1 MDVQSF
7 LNNFLDES
15 NKTVLFATMAVVLV
29 VLILLISLIR
39 KRKKKK
45 LEEKTAAAID
55 KAMSGDEDD
64 LAKDSSDSNTL
75 AQDNI
80 ILDDRSD
87 STESR
92 ILAQDA
98 SDSNTLVQD
107 DLAQDYNP
115 QGDNLAK
122 DSNSGEEFSAHH
134 PYDNFGSDYKD
145 YDDDIKDIDNSDD
158 TVAIDNSDD
167 TVALAQ
173 NTPAEEY
180 NLYTNYNEGF
190 NSDLNNGV
198 VNGTEDVEVNVKD
211 SENDPMEELLDEEND
226 DIYNSDFVDG
236 FFGTLA
242 KNDSKE
248 SPKEPEESTEEFK
261 ESSESPKEPEE
272 SQESSEES
280 KEPPVEL
287 ILHDQISVEENTP
300 KEEEEKEKEA
310 PEENKKAA
318 ITLVDGSD
326 RVMVS
331 VGEKFESKHK
341 KEFTI
346 DVTNEPEIKIALQDG
361 FVFDGRVH
369 FLVSFSEALA
379 QHVSLKDV
387 REIAEYKGDY
397 SGYEIQLEVTD
408 KGDLETIDCTRTFN
422 YKKIKDAVL
431 IIQLSLE

>member
-55 KAMSGDEDD
+55 KAMSGDEDE
-64 LAKDSSDSNTL
+64 LAQDSSDSSTL
-75 AQDNI
+75 SQDN
-80 ILDDRSD
+80 
-87 STESR
+87 
-92 ILAQDA
+92 LA
-98 SDSNTLVQD
+98 QD

-115 QGDNLAK
+115 QGDNLAQ
-122 DSNSGEEFSAHH
+122 DSNSGEEFGTHH

-145 YDDDIKDIDNSDD
+145 YDDDTEYDYNPEEDAETIDNNDD
-158 TVAIDNSDD
+158 AE
-167 TVALAQ
+167 ALAQ
-173 NTPAEEY
+173 NTSAEEY
-180 NLYTNYNEGF
+180 NLYTNYNKGF
-190 NSDLNNGV
+190 NPDLNKGV
-198 VNGTEDVEVNVKD
+198 EDGTEDVEDNAKD
-211 SENDPMEELLDEEND
+211 LENDPMEELLDEEND

-242 KNDSKE
+242 KDDSKE
-248 SPKEPEESTEEFK
+248 SP
-261 ESSESPKEPEE
+261 
-272 SQESSEES
+272 EES

-300 KEEEEKEKEA
+300 KEEEKEKEA

-361 FVFDGRVH
+361 FIFDGRIH

-387 REIAEYKGDY
+387 REIAECKGDY

>member
-1 MDVQSF
+1 MNVQSF

-15 NKTVLFATMAVVLV
+15 NKTVLFATMAVVLI
-29 VLILLISLIR
+29 VLILLIYLIR

-55 KAMSGDEDD
+55 KAMAGDEDD
-64 LAKDSSDSNTL
+64 LAQDSSDSTDL

-80 ILDDRSD
+80 VQD
-87 STESR
+87 SNTPDYS
-92 ILAQDA
+92 
-98 SDSNTLVQD
+98 SSNTLVQD
-107 DLAQDYNP
+107 NQHD
-115 QGDNLAK
+115 DNLAQ
-122 DSNSGEEFSAHH
+122 DSNSGEEFGTHH

-145 YDDDIKDIDNSDD
+145 YDDDTEYDYNPEEDAETIDNNDD
-158 TVAIDNSDD
+158 TE
-167 TVALAQ
+167 ALAQ
-173 NTPAEEY
+173 NTSAEEY
-180 NLYTNYNEGF
+180 NLYTNYNKGF
-190 NSDLNNGV
+190 NPDLNKGV
-198 VNGTEDVEVNVKD
+198 EDGTEDVEDNAKD
-211 SENDPMEELLDEEND
+211 LENDPMEELLDEEND

-242 KNDSKE
+242 KDDSKE
-248 SPKEPEESTEEFK
+248 SPEESK
-261 ESSESPKEPEE
+261 ESP
-272 SQESSEES
+272 EES

-300 KEEEEKEKEA
+300 KEEEKEKEA
-310 PEENKKAA
+310 PEENKKAV

-361 FVFDGRVH
+361 FIFDGRIH

-387 REIAEYKGDY
+387 REIAECKGDY

>member
-55 KAMSGDEDD
+55 KAMAGDEDD
-64 LAKDSSDSNTL
+64 LAQDSSNSNTLSQDSSDST
-75 AQDNI
+75 D
-80 ILDDRSD
+80 LD
-87 STESR
+87 
-92 ILAQDA
+92 Q
-98 SDSNTLVQD
+98 DSNIHG
-107 DLAQDYNP
+107 YNP
-115 QGDNLAK
+115 QGDNLAQ

-145 YDDDIKDIDNSDD
+145 YDDD
-158 TVAIDNSDD
+158 VEAIDNNDD
-167 TVALAQ
+167 TEYDYNPEEDAETIDNNGNEEASAR

-190 NSDLNNGV
+190 NPDLNR
-198 VNGTEDVEVNVKD
+198 DVEDCTEAVENNAKD
-211 SENDPMEELLDEEND
+211 LENDPMEELLDEEND

-242 KNDSKE
+242 KDDSKE
-248 SPKEPEESTEEFK
+248 SP
-261 ESSESPKEPEE
+261 
-272 SQESSEES
+272 EES

-300 KEEEEKEKEA
+300 KEEEKEKEA
-310 PEENKKAA
+310 PEENKKAV
-318 ITLVDGSD
+318 ITLVDESD

-361 FVFDGRVH
+361 FIFDGRIH

-387 REIAEYKGDY
+387 REIAECKGDY

>member
-1 MDVQSF
+1 MNVQSF

-15 NKTVLFATMAVVLV
+15 NKTVLFATMAVVLA
-29 VLILLISLIR
+29 VLILLIYLIR

-55 KAMSGDEDD
+55 KAMAGDEDD
-64 LAKDSSDSNTL
+64 LAQDSSDSTDL

-80 ILDDRSD
+80 VQD
-87 STESR
+87 SNTPDYS
-92 ILAQDA
+92 
-98 SDSNTLVQD
+98 SSNTLVQD
-107 DLAQDYNP
+107 NQHD
-115 QGDNLAK
+115 DNLAQ
-122 DSNSGEEFSAHH
+122 DSNSGEEFGTHH

-145 YDDDIKDIDNSDD
+145 YDDDTEYDYNPEEDAETIDNNDD
-158 TVAIDNSDD
+158 TE
-167 TVALAQ
+167 ALAQ
-173 NTPAEEY
+173 NTSAEEY
-180 NLYTNYNEGF
+180 NLYTNYNKGF
-190 NSDLNNGV
+190 NPDLNKGV
-198 VNGTEDVEVNVKD
+198 EDGTEDVEDNAKD
-211 SENDPMEELLDEEND
+211 SENNPMEELMDEEND

-248 SPKEPEESTEEFK
+248 S
-261 ESSESPKEPEE
+261 SESPKEPEE
-272 SQESSEES
+272 FKESPEES

-300 KEEEEKEKEA
+300 KEEEKEKEA

-331 VGEKFESKHK
+331 VGEKFESRHK

-361 FVFDGRVH
+361 FVFDGRIH

-387 REIAEYKGDY
+387 REIAECKGDY

>member
-39 KRKKKK
+39 KRKKNK

-64 LAKDSSDSNTL
+64 LAQDSSDSTDL

-80 ILDDRSD
+80 V
-87 STESR
+87 
-92 ILAQDA
+92 Q
-98 SDSNTLVQD
+98 DSNTP
-107 DLAQDYNP
+107 DYSGSNT
-115 QGDNLAK
+115 LAK

-145 YDDDIKDIDNSDD
+145 YDDDVEDIDNNDDAECDYNPEEDVETTDNSDD
-158 TVAIDNSDD
+158 TE
-167 TVALAQ
+167 ALAQ

-190 NSDLNNGV
+190 NPDLNN
-198 VNGTEDVEVNVKD
+198 DVEEGTKDVEDNAKD

-248 SPKEPEESTEEFK
+248 A
-261 ESSESPKEPEE
+261 SESPKEPEE
-272 SQESSEES
+272 FKESTEES

-300 KEEEEKEKEA
+300 KEEEKEKEA
-310 PEENKKAA
+310 QEENKKAA

-361 FVFDGRVH
+361 FVFDGRIH

-379 QHVSLKDV
+379 QRVSLKDV

>member
-55 KAMSGDEDD
+55 RAMAGDEDD
-64 LAKDSSDSNTL
+64 LAQDSSDSSTL
-75 AQDNI
+75 AQD
-80 ILDDRSD
+80 SKD
-87 STESR
+87 STD
-92 ILAQDA
+92 LAQD
-98 SDSNTLVQD
+98 SNT
-107 DLAQDYNP
+107 QDYNP
-115 QGDNLAK
+115 QGDNLAQ

-134 PYDNFGSDYKD
+134 PYDNFRSDYKD
-145 YDDDIKDIDNSDD
+145 YDDDTEYDYNPEEDAKTTDNNDD
-158 TVAIDNSDD
+158 AE
-167 TVALAQ
+167 ALAQ

-180 NLYTNYNEGF
+180 NLYTNYNKGF
-190 NSDLNNGV
+190 NPDINNGV
-198 VNGTEDVEVNVKD
+198 EDGTKNVEDNAKD
-211 SENDPMEELLDEEND
+211 SENDPMEELMDEEND

-248 SPKEPEESTEEFK
+248 S
-261 ESSESPKEPEE
+261 SESPKEPEE
-272 SQESSEES
+272 SKESPEEPEES

-300 KEEEEKEKEA
+300 KEEEKEKEA
-310 PEENKKAA
+310 SKENKKAA

-331 VGEKFESKHK
+331 VGEKFESRHK

-361 FVFDGRVH
+361 FVFDGRIH

-387 REIAEYKGDY
+387 REIAEYKGNY

>member
-1 MDVQSF
+1 
-7 LNNFLDES
+7 
-15 NKTVLFATMAVVLV
+15 MAVVLV
-29 VLILLISLIR
+29 VLILLIYLIR

-55 KAMSGDEDD
+55 KAMAGDEDD
-64 LAKDSSDSNTL
+64 LAQDSSDSTDL

-80 ILDDRSD
+80 VQD
-87 STESR
+87 SNTPDYS
-92 ILAQDA
+92 
-98 SDSNTLVQD
+98 SSSNTLVQD
-107 DLAQDYNP
+107 NQHD
-115 QGDNLAK
+115 DNLAQ
-122 DSNSGEEFSAHH
+122 DSNSGEEFGTHH

-145 YDDDIKDIDNSDD
+145 YDDDTEYDYNPEEDAEIIDNNDD
-158 TVAIDNSDD
+158 TE
-167 TVALAQ
+167 ALAQ
-173 NTPAEEY
+173 NTSAEEY
-180 NLYTNYNEGF
+180 NLYTNYNKGF
-190 NSDLNNGV
+190 NPDLNKGV
-198 VNGTEDVEVNVKD
+198 EDGTEDVEDNAKD
-211 SENDPMEELLDEEND
+211 LENDPMEELLDEEND

-242 KNDSKE
+242 KDDSKE
-248 SPKEPEESTEEFK
+248 SPEESKESPEESK
-261 ESSESPKEPEE
+261 ESP
-272 SQESSEES
+272 EES

-300 KEEEEKEKEA
+300 KKEEKEKEA
-310 PEENKKAA
+310 PEENEKAA

-361 FVFDGRVH
+361 FVFDGRIH

-387 REIAEYKGDY
+387 REIAEYNGDY
-397 SGYEIQLEVTD
+397 SGYEIQLDVTD
-408 KGDLETIDCTRTFN
+408 KGDIETIDCTRTFN

>member
-15 NKTVLFATMAVVLV
+15 NKTVLFATMAVVLA
-29 VLILLISLIR
+29 VLILLIYLIR

-55 KAMSGDEDD
+55 KAMAGDEDD
-64 LAKDSSDSNTL
+64 LAQDSSDSTDL

-80 ILDDRSD
+80 VQD
-87 STESR
+87 SNTPDYS
-92 ILAQDA
+92 
-98 SDSNTLVQD
+98 SSNTLVQD
-107 DLAQDYNP
+107 NQHD
-115 QGDNLAK
+115 DNLAQ
-122 DSNSGEEFSAHH
+122 DSNSGEEFGTHH

-145 YDDDIKDIDNSDD
+145 YDDDTEYDYNPEEDAETIDNNDD
-158 TVAIDNSDD
+158 TE
-167 TVALAQ
+167 ALAQ
-173 NTPAEEY
+173 NTSAEEY
-180 NLYTNYNEGF
+180 NLYTNYNKGF
-190 NSDLNNGV
+190 NPDLNKGV
-198 VNGTEDVEVNVKD
+198 EDGTEDVEDNAKD
-211 SENDPMEELLDEEND
+211 LENDPMEELLDEEND

-242 KNDSKE
+242 KDDSKE
-248 SPKEPEESTEEFK
+248 SP
-261 ESSESPKEPEE
+261 
-272 SQESSEES
+272 EES

-300 KEEEEKEKEA
+300 KEEEKEKEA
-310 PEENKKAA
+310 PEENKKAV

-346 DVTNEPEIKIALQDG
+346 DVTNESEIKIALQDG
-361 FVFDGRVH
+361 FIFDGRIH

-387 REIAEYKGDY
+387 REIAEYNGDY
-397 SGYEIQLEVTD
+397 SGYEIQLDVTD
-408 KGDLETIDCTRTFN
+408 KGDIETIDCTRTFN

>member
-1 MDVQSF
+1 LDVQSF

-15 NKTVLFATMAVVLV
+15 NKTVLFATMAVVLA
-29 VLILLISLIR
+29 VLILLIYLIR

-55 KAMSGDEDD
+55 KAMAGDEDD
-64 LAKDSSDSNTL
+64 LAQDSSDSTDL

-80 ILDDRSD
+80 VQD
-87 STESR
+87 SNTPDYS
-92 ILAQDA
+92 
-98 SDSNTLVQD
+98 SSNTLVQD
-107 DLAQDYNP
+107 NQHD
-115 QGDNLAK
+115 DNLAQ
-122 DSNSGEEFSAHH
+122 DSNSGEEFGTHH
-134 PYDNFGSDYKD
+134 PYDNFGSNYKD
-145 YDDDIKDIDNSDD
+145 YDDDTEYDYNPEEDAETIDNNDD
-158 TVAIDNSDD
+158 AE
-167 TVALAQ
+167 ALAQ
-173 NTPAEEY
+173 NTSAEEY
-180 NLYTNYNEGF
+180 NLYTNYNKGF
-190 NSDLNNGV
+190 NPDLNKGV
-198 VNGTEDVEVNVKD
+198 EDCTEDVEDNAKD
-211 SENDPMEELLDEEND
+211 LENDPMEELLDEEND

-242 KNDSKE
+242 KDDSKE
-248 SPKEPEESTEEFK
+248 SP
-261 ESSESPKEPEE
+261 
-272 SQESSEES
+272 EES

-300 KEEEEKEKEA
+300 KEEEKEKEA
-310 PEENKKAA
+310 PEENKKAV

-346 DVTNEPEIKIALQDG
+346 DVTNESEIKIALQDG
-361 FVFDGRVH
+361 FIFDGRIH

-387 REIAEYKGDY
+387 REIAECKGDY

>member
-15 NKTVLFATMAVVLV
+15 NKTVLFATMAVVLA
-29 VLILLISLIR
+29 VLILLIYLIR

-55 KAMSGDEDD
+55 KAMAGDEDN
-64 LAKDSSDSNTL
+64 LAQDSSDSTDL

-80 ILDDRSD
+80 VQD
-87 STESR
+87 SNTPDYS
-92 ILAQDA
+92 
-98 SDSNTLVQD
+98 SSNTLVQ
-107 DLAQDYNP
+107 
-115 QGDNLAK
+115 
-122 DSNSGEEFSAHH
+122 DSNSGEEFGTHH

-145 YDDDIKDIDNSDD
+145 YDDDTEYDYNPEEDAETIDNNDD
-158 TVAIDNSDD
+158 TE
-167 TVALAQ
+167 ALAQ
-173 NTPAEEY
+173 NTSAEEY
-180 NLYTNYNEGF
+180 NLYTNYNKGF
-190 NSDLNNGV
+190 NPDLNKGV
-198 VNGTEDVEVNVKD
+198 EDGTEDVEDNAKD
-211 SENDPMEELLDEEND
+211 LENDPMEELLDEEND

-242 KNDSKE
+242 KDDSKE
-248 SPKEPEESTEEFK
+248 SP
-261 ESSESPKEPEE
+261 
-272 SQESSEES
+272 EES
-280 KEPPVEL
+280 KEPPVKL

-300 KEEEEKEKEA
+300 KEEEKEKEA
-310 PEENKKAA
+310 PEENKKAV

-361 FVFDGRVH
+361 FIFDGRIH

-387 REIAEYKGDY
+387 REIAECKGDY

-408 KGDLETIDCTRTFN
+408 KGDIETIDCTRTFN

>member
-64 LAKDSSDSNTL
+64 LAKDSSDSSTLTQDNLVQDSDDSNTL

-80 ILDDRSD
+80 ILDGRSD

-92 ILAQDA
+92 IL
-98 SDSNTLVQD
+98 T
-107 DLAQDYNP
+107 
-115 QGDNLAK
+115 QG
-122 DSNSGEEFSAHH
+122 SNSREEFGTHH

-145 YDDDIKDIDNSDD
+145 YDDDTEYDYNPEEDAETIDNNDD
-158 TVAIDNSDD
+158 AGT
-167 TVALAQ
+167 LAQ

-180 NLYTNYNEGF
+180 NLYTNYNKGF
-190 NSDLNNGV
+190 NPDLNNGV
-198 VNGTEDVEVNVKD
+198 EDGTEDVEDNAKD
-211 SENDPMEELLDEEND
+211 LENDPMEELLDEEND

-242 KNDSKE
+242 KDDSKE
-248 SPKEPEESTEEFK
+248 SP
-261 ESSESPKEPEE
+261 
-272 SQESSEES
+272 EES

-300 KEEEEKEKEA
+300 KEEEKEKEA

-361 FVFDGRVH
+361 FVFDGRIH

-387 REIAEYKGDY
+387 REIAECKGDY

>member
-64 LAKDSSDSNTL
+64 LAQDSDDSNTL

-80 ILDDRSD
+80 ILDGRSD

-92 ILAQDA
+92 IL
-98 SDSNTLVQD
+98 V
-107 DLAQDYNP
+107 
-115 QGDNLAK
+115 K
-122 DSNSGEEFSAHH
+122 DSNSGEKFSAHH

-145 YDDDIKDIDNSDD
+145 YDDD
-158 TVAIDNSDD
+158 VEAIDNNGNAETIDNNDD
-167 TVALAQ
+167 AETINNNDDAEALAQ
-173 NTPAEEY
+173 STPAEEY

-190 NSDLNNGV
+190 NSDLNKDV
-198 VNGTEDVEVNVKD
+198 EDGTEDVEDNAKD

-248 SPKEPEESTEEFK
+248 S
-261 ESSESPKEPEE
+261 SESPKEPEE
-272 SQESSEES
+272 SKESPEES

-300 KEEEEKEKEA
+300 KEEEKEKEA
-310 PEENKKAA
+310 SKENKKAA

-331 VGEKFESKHK
+331 VGEKFESRHK

-387 REIAEYKGDY
+387 REIAECKGNY

>member
-15 NKTVLFATMAVVLV
+15 NKTVLFATMAVVLA
-29 VLILLISLIR
+29 VLILLIYLIR

-45 LEEKTAAAID
+45 LEKKTAAAID
-55 KAMSGDEDD
+55 KAMAGDEDD
-64 LAKDSSDSNTL
+64 LAQDYSDSTDLAQDNIVQDSNTPDYSGSNTL
-75 AQDNI
+75 AQDNQH
-80 ILDDRSD
+80 D
-87 STESR
+87 
-92 ILAQDA
+92 
-98 SDSNTLVQD
+98 
-107 DLAQDYNP
+107 
-115 QGDNLAK
+115 DNLAQ
-122 DSNSGEEFSAHH
+122 DSNSGEEFGTHH

-145 YDDDIKDIDNSDD
+145 YDDDTEYDYNPEEDAETIDNNDD
-158 TVAIDNSDD
+158 AG
-167 TVALAQ
+167 ALAQ

-180 NLYTNYNEGF
+180 NLYTNYNKGF
-190 NSDLNNGV
+190 NPDLNNGV
-198 VNGTEDVEVNVKD
+198 EDGTEDVEDNAKD
-211 SENDPMEELLDEEND
+211 LENDPMEELLDEEND

-242 KNDSKE
+242 KDDSKE
-248 SPKEPEESTEEFK
+248 SP
-261 ESSESPKEPEE
+261 
-272 SQESSEES
+272 EES

-300 KEEEEKEKEA
+300 KEEEKEKEA

-361 FVFDGRVH
+361 FVFDGRIH

-387 REIAEYKGDY
+387 REIAECKGDY

>member
-1 MDVQSF
+1 
-7 LNNFLDES
+7 
-15 NKTVLFATMAVVLV
+15 MAVVLA
-29 VLILLISLIR
+29 VLILLIYLIR

-55 KAMSGDEDD
+55 KAMAGDEDD
-64 LAKDSSDSNTL
+64 LAQDSSDSTDL

-80 ILDDRSD
+80 VQD
-87 STESR
+87 SNTPDYS
-92 ILAQDA
+92 
-98 SDSNTLVQD
+98 SSNTLVQD
-107 DLAQDYNP
+107 NQHD
-115 QGDNLAK
+115 DNLTQ
-122 DSNSGEEFSAHH
+122 DSNSGEEFGTHH

-145 YDDDIKDIDNSDD
+145 YDDDTEYDYNPEEDAETIDNNDD
-158 TVAIDNSDD
+158 AE
-167 TVALAQ
+167 ALAQ
-173 NTPAEEY
+173 NTSAEEY
-180 NLYTNYNEGF
+180 NLYTNYNKGF
-190 NSDLNNGV
+190 NPDLNKGV
-198 VNGTEDVEVNVKD
+198 EDCTEDVEDNAKD
-211 SENDPMEELLDEEND
+211 LENDPMEELLDEEND

-242 KNDSKE
+242 KDDSKE
-248 SPKEPEESTEEFK
+248 SP
-261 ESSESPKEPEE
+261 
-272 SQESSEES
+272 EES

-300 KEEEEKEKEA
+300 KEEEKEKEA

-331 VGEKFESKHK
+331 VGEKFESRHK

-361 FVFDGRVH
+361 FVFDGRIH

-387 REIAEYKGDY
+387 REIAECKGDY

>member
-15 NKTVLFATMAVVLV
+15 NKTVLFATMAVVLA
-29 VLILLISLIR
+29 VLILLIYLIR

-55 KAMSGDEDD
+55 KAMAGDEDD
-64 LAKDSSDSNTL
+64 LAQDSSDSTDL

-80 ILDDRSD
+80 VQD
-87 STESR
+87 SNTPDYS
-92 ILAQDA
+92 
-98 SDSNTLVQD
+98 SSNTLVQD
-107 DLAQDYNP
+107 NQHD
-115 QGDNLAK
+115 DNLAQ
-122 DSNSGEEFSAHH
+122 DSNSGEEFGTHH

-145 YDDDIKDIDNSDD
+145 YDDDTEYDYNPEEDAETIDNNDD
-158 TVAIDNSDD
+158 AE
-167 TVALAQ
+167 ALAQ
-173 NTPAEEY
+173 NTSAEEY
-180 NLYTNYNEGF
+180 NLYTNYNKGF
-190 NSDLNNGV
+190 NPDLNKGV
-198 VNGTEDVEVNVKD
+198 EDCTEDVEDNAKD
-211 SENDPMEELLDEEND
+211 LENDPMEELLDEEND

-242 KNDSKE
+242 KDDSKE
-248 SPKEPEESTEEFK
+248 SP
-261 ESSESPKEPEE
+261 
-272 SQESSEES
+272 EES

-300 KEEEEKEKEA
+300 KEEEKEKED
-310 PEENKKAA
+310 PEENKKAV

-346 DVTNEPEIKIALQDG
+346 DVTNESEIKIALQDG
-361 FVFDGRVH
+361 FIFDGRIH

-387 REIAEYKGDY
+387 REIAECKGDY

>member
-55 KAMSGDEDD
+55 KAMAGDEDD
-64 LAKDSSDSNTL
+64 LAKDSSDSTDLAQDNIVQDSNTPDYSGSNTL
-75 AQDNI
+75 AQDNQH
-80 ILDDRSD
+80 D
-87 STESR
+87 
-92 ILAQDA
+92 
-98 SDSNTLVQD
+98 
-107 DLAQDYNP
+107 
-115 QGDNLAK
+115 DNLAQ
-122 DSNSGEEFSAHH
+122 DSNSGEEFGTHH

-145 YDDDIKDIDNSDD
+145 YDDDTEYDYNPEEDAETIDNNDD
-158 TVAIDNSDD
+158 AGT
-167 TVALAQ
+167 LAQ

-180 NLYTNYNEGF
+180 NLYTNYNKGF
-190 NSDLNNGV
+190 NPDLNNGV
-198 VNGTEDVEVNVKD
+198 EDGTEDVEDNAKD
-211 SENDPMEELLDEEND
+211 LENDPMEELLDEEND

-242 KNDSKE
+242 KDDSKE
-248 SPKEPEESTEEFK
+248 SP
-261 ESSESPKEPEE
+261 
-272 SQESSEES
+272 EES

-287 ILHDQISVEENTP
+287 ILRDQISVEENTP
-300 KEEEEKEKEA
+300 KEEEKEKEA

-361 FVFDGRVH
+361 FVFDGRIH

-387 REIAEYKGDY
+387 REIAECKGDY

>member
-1 MDVQSF
+1 
-7 LNNFLDES
+7 
-15 NKTVLFATMAVVLV
+15 MAVVLA
-29 VLILLISLIR
+29 VLILLIYLIR

-55 KAMSGDEDD
+55 KAMAGDEDD
-64 LAKDSSDSNTL
+64 LAQDSSDSTDLAQDNIVQDSNTPDYSGSNTL
-75 AQDNI
+75 AQDNQH
-80 ILDDRSD
+80 D
-87 STESR
+87 
-92 ILAQDA
+92 
-98 SDSNTLVQD
+98 
-107 DLAQDYNP
+107 
-115 QGDNLAK
+115 DNLAQ
-122 DSNSGEEFSAHH
+122 DSNSGEEFSTHH

-145 YDDDIKDIDNSDD
+145 YDDDTEYDYNPEEDAETIDNNDD
-158 TVAIDNSDD
+158 AG
-167 TVALAQ
+167 ALAQ
-173 NTPAEEY
+173 NTPTEEY
-180 NLYTNYNEGF
+180 NLYTNYNKGF
-190 NSDLNNGV
+190 NPDLNNGV
-198 VNGTEDVEVNVKD
+198 EDGTEDVEVNVKD
-211 SENDPMEELLDEEND
+211 SENNPMEELMDEEND

-248 SPKEPEESTEEFK
+248 S
-261 ESSESPKEPEE
+261 SESPKEPEE
-272 SQESSEES
+272 FKESPEES

-300 KEEEEKEKEA
+300 KEEEKEKEA

-331 VGEKFESKHK
+331 VGEKFESRHK

-361 FVFDGRVH
+361 FVFDGRIH

-387 REIAEYKGDY
+387 REIAECKGDY

>member
-64 LAKDSSDSNTL
+64 LVQDSSDSNTL
-75 AQDNI
+75 AQNN
-80 ILDDRSD
+80 
-87 STESR
+87 
-92 ILAQDA
+92 LA
-98 SDSNTLVQD
+98 QD
-107 DLAQDYNP
+107 DLAQDYNT
-115 QGDNLAK
+115 QGDNLAQY
-122 DSNSGEEFSAHH
+122 SNSGEEFSAHH

-145 YDDDIKDIDNSDD
+145 YDDDVEDIDNNNDAEYDYNPEENAETIDNSDD
-158 TVAIDNSDD
+158 AE
-167 TVALAQ
+167 ALAQ

-198 VNGTEDVEVNVKD
+198 EDGTEDVEDNAKD

-236 FFGTLA
+236 FFGTLV
-242 KNDSKE
+242 KNDS
-248 SPKEPEESTEEFK
+248 K

-272 SQESSEES
+272 FKEFPEES

-300 KEEEEKEKEA
+300 KEEEKEKEA
-310 PEENKKAA
+310 LEENKKAA

-387 REIAEYKGDY
+387 REIAECKGDY

-422 YKKIKDAVL
+422 YTTIKDAVL

>member
-15 NKTVLFATMAVVLV
+15 NKTVLFATMAVVLA
-29 VLILLISLIR
+29 VLILLIYLIR

-55 KAMSGDEDD
+55 KAMAGDEDD
-64 LAKDSSDSNTL
+64 LAQDSSDSTDL

-80 ILDDRSD
+80 VQD
-87 STESR
+87 SNTPDYS
-92 ILAQDA
+92 
-98 SDSNTLVQD
+98 SSNTLVQD
-107 DLAQDYNP
+107 NQHD
-115 QGDNLAK
+115 DNLAQ
-122 DSNSGEEFSAHH
+122 DSNSGEEFGTHH

-145 YDDDIKDIDNSDD
+145 YDDDTEYDYNPEEDAETIDNNDD
-158 TVAIDNSDD
+158 AE
-167 TVALAQ
+167 ALAQ
-173 NTPAEEY
+173 NTSAEEY
-180 NLYTNYNEGF
+180 NLYTNYNKGF
-190 NSDLNNGV
+190 NPDLNKGV
-198 VNGTEDVEVNVKD
+198 EDCTEDVEDNAKD
-211 SENDPMEELLDEEND
+211 LENDPMEELLDEEND

-242 KNDSKE
+242 KDDS
-248 SPKEPEESTEEFK
+248 K

-272 SQESSEES
+272 SKESPEES

-300 KEEEEKEKEA
+300 KEEEKEKEA
-310 PEENKKAA
+310 PEENKKAV

-346 DVTNEPEIKIALQDG
+346 DVTNESEIKIALQDG
-361 FVFDGRVH
+361 FIFDGRIH

-387 REIAEYKGDY
+387 REIAECKGDY

>member
-1 MDVQSF
+1 MNVQSF

-15 NKTVLFATMAVVLV
+15 NKIVLFATMAVVLV

-64 LAKDSSDSNTL
+64 LDQDASDSNTL

-80 ILDDRSD
+80 VQD
-87 STESR
+87 SNTPDYS
-92 ILAQDA
+92 
-98 SDSNTLVQD
+98 SSNTLVQD
-107 DLAQDYNP
+107 NQHD
-115 QGDNLAK
+115 DNLAQ
-122 DSNSGEEFSAHH
+122 DSNSGEEFGTHH

-145 YDDDIKDIDNSDD
+145 YDDETEYDYNPEEDAETIDNNGNEEAS
-158 TVAIDNSDD
+158 AR
-167 TVALAQ
+167 

-180 NLYTNYNEGF
+180 NLYTNYNKGF
-190 NSDLNNGV
+190 NPDLNKGV
-198 VNGTEDVEVNVKD
+198 EDCTEDVEDNAKD
-211 SENDPMEELLDEEND
+211 LENDPMEELLDEEND

-242 KNDSKE
+242 KDDSKE
-248 SPKEPEESTEEFK
+248 SP
-261 ESSESPKEPEE
+261 
-272 SQESSEES
+272 EES

-300 KEEEEKEKEA
+300 KEEEKEKEA
-310 PEENKKAA
+310 PEENKKAV

-346 DVTNEPEIKIALQDG
+346 DVTNESEIKIALQDG
-361 FVFDGRVH
+361 FIFDGRIH

-387 REIAEYKGDY
+387 REIAECKGDY

>member
-15 NKTVLFATMAVVLV
+15 NKTVLFATMAVVLA
-29 VLILLISLIR
+29 VLILLIYLIR

-55 KAMSGDEDD
+55 KAMAGDEDD
-64 LAKDSSDSNTL
+64 LAQDSSDSTDL

-80 ILDDRSD
+80 VQD
-87 STESR
+87 SNTPDYS
-92 ILAQDA
+92 
-98 SDSNTLVQD
+98 SSNTLVQD
-107 DLAQDYNP
+107 NQHD
-115 QGDNLAK
+115 DNLAQN
-122 DSNSGEEFSAHH
+122 SNSGEEFGTHH

-145 YDDDIKDIDNSDD
+145 YDDDTEYDYNPEEDAETIDNSDD
-158 TVAIDNSDD
+158 TE
-167 TVALAQ
+167 ALAQ
-173 NTPAEEY
+173 NTSAEEY
-180 NLYTNYNEGF
+180 NLYTNYNKGF
-190 NSDLNNGV
+190 NPDLNKGV
-198 VNGTEDVEVNVKD
+198 EDCTEDVEDNAKD
-211 SENDPMEELLDEEND
+211 LENDPMEELLDEEND

-242 KNDSKE
+242 KDDSKE
-248 SPKEPEESTEEFK
+248 SP
-261 ESSESPKEPEE
+261 
-272 SQESSEES
+272 EES

-300 KEEEEKEKEA
+300 KEEEKEKEA
-310 PEENKKAA
+310 PEENKKAV

-346 DVTNEPEIKIALQDG
+346 DVTNESEIKIALQDG
-361 FVFDGRVH
+361 FIFDGRIH

-379 QHVSLKDV
+379 QHVFLKDV
-387 REIAEYKGDY
+387 REIAECKGDY

>member
-15 NKTVLFATMAVVLV
+15 NKTVLFATMAVVLA
-29 VLILLISLIR
+29 VLILLIYLIR

-55 KAMSGDEDD
+55 KAMAGDEDD
-64 LAKDSSDSNTL
+64 LAQDSSGSTDLAQDNIVQDSNTPDYSGSNTL
-75 AQDNI
+75 AQDNQH
-80 ILDDRSD
+80 D
-87 STESR
+87 
-92 ILAQDA
+92 
-98 SDSNTLVQD
+98 
-107 DLAQDYNP
+107 
-115 QGDNLAK
+115 DNLAQ
-122 DSNSGEEFSAHH
+122 DSNSGEEFGTHH

-145 YDDDIKDIDNSDD
+145 YDDDTEYDYNPEEDAETIDNNDD
-158 TVAIDNSDD
+158 AE
-167 TVALAQ
+167 ALAQ
-173 NTPAEEY
+173 NTSAEEY
-180 NLYTNYNEGF
+180 NLYTNYNKGF
-190 NSDLNNGV
+190 NPDLNKGV
-198 VNGTEDVEVNVKD
+198 EDGTEDVEDNAKD
-211 SENDPMEELLDEEND
+211 LENDPMEELLDEEND

-242 KNDSKE
+242 KDDSKE
-248 SPKEPEESTEEFK
+248 SP
-261 ESSESPKEPEE
+261 
-272 SQESSEES
+272 EES

-300 KEEEEKEKEA
+300 KEEEKEKEA
-310 PEENKKAA
+310 PEENKKAV

-346 DVTNEPEIKIALQDG
+346 DVTNESEIKIALQDG
-361 FVFDGRVH
+361 FIFDGRIH

-387 REIAEYKGDY
+387 REIAECKGDY

>member
-55 KAMSGDEDD
+55 KAMAGDEDD
-64 LAKDSSDSNTL
+64 LAQDSSDSTDL

-80 ILDDRSD
+80 VQD
-87 STESR
+87 SNTPDYS
-92 ILAQDA
+92 
-98 SDSNTLVQD
+98 SSNTLVQD
-107 DLAQDYNP
+107 NQHD
-115 QGDNLAK
+115 DNLAQ
-122 DSNSGEEFSAHH
+122 DSNSGEEFGTHH

-145 YDDDIKDIDNSDD
+145 YDDDTEYDYNPEEDAETIDNNDD
-158 TVAIDNSDD
+158 TE
-167 TVALAQ
+167 ALAQ
-173 NTPAEEY
+173 NTSAEEY
-180 NLYTNYNEGF
+180 NLYTNYNKGF
-190 NSDLNNGV
+190 NPDLNKGV
-198 VNGTEDVEVNVKD
+198 EDGTEDVEDNAKD
-211 SENDPMEELLDEEND
+211 LENDPMEELLDEEND

-242 KNDSKE
+242 KDDSKE
-248 SPKEPEESTEEFK
+248 SPEESKESPEESK
-261 ESSESPKEPEE
+261 ESP
-272 SQESSEES
+272 EES

-300 KEEEEKEKEA
+300 KKEENEKEA
-310 PEENKKAA
+310 PEENEKAA

-361 FVFDGRVH
+361 FVFDGRIH

-387 REIAEYKGDY
+387 REIAEYNGDY
-397 SGYEIQLEVTD
+397 SGYEIQLDVTD
-408 KGDLETIDCTRTFN
+408 KGDIETIDCTRTFN

>member
-15 NKTVLFATMAVVLV
+15 NKTVLFATMAVVLA
-29 VLILLISLIR
+29 VLILLIYLIR

-55 KAMSGDEDD
+55 KAMAGDEND
-64 LAKDSSDSNTL
+64 LAQDSSDSTDL

-80 ILDDRSD
+80 VQD
-87 STESR
+87 SNTPDYSN
-92 ILAQDA
+92 
-98 SDSNTLVQD
+98 SNTLVQD
-107 DLAQDYNP
+107 NQHD
-115 QGDNLAK
+115 DNLAQ
-122 DSNSGEEFSAHH
+122 DSNSGEEFGTHH

-145 YDDDIKDIDNSDD
+145 YDDDTEYDYNPEEDAETIDNNDD
-158 TVAIDNSDD
+158 TE
-167 TVALAQ
+167 ALAQ
-173 NTPAEEY
+173 NTSAEEY
-180 NLYTNYNEGF
+180 NLYTNYNKGF
-190 NSDLNNGV
+190 NPDLNKGV
-198 VNGTEDVEVNVKD
+198 EDGTEDVEDNAKD
-211 SENDPMEELLDEEND
+211 LENDPMEELLDEEND

-242 KNDSKE
+242 KDDSKE
-248 SPKEPEESTEEFK
+248 SPEESK
-261 ESSESPKEPEE
+261 ESP
-272 SQESSEES
+272 EES

-300 KEEEEKEKEA
+300 KEEEKEKEA
-310 PEENKKAA
+310 PEENKKAV

-361 FVFDGRVH
+361 FIFDGRIH

-387 REIAEYKGDY
+387 REIAECKGDY

>member
-1 MDVQSF
+1 MNIQSF

-55 KAMSGDEDD
+55 KAMAGDEDD
-64 LAKDSSDSNTL
+64 LAQDSSDSN
-75 AQDNI
+75 
-80 ILDDRSD
+80 
-87 STESR
+87 
-92 ILAQDA
+92 ILAQDSKDSTDLA
-98 SDSNTLVQD
+98 QDSNT
-107 DLAQDYNP
+107 QDYNP
-115 QGDNLAK
+115 QGDNLAQ

-134 PYDNFGSDYKD
+134 PYDNFRSDYKD
-145 YDDDIKDIDNSDD
+145 YDDDTEYDYNPEEDAETTDNNDD
-158 TVAIDNSDD
+158 AE
-167 TVALAQ
+167 ALAQ

-180 NLYTNYNEGF
+180 NLYTNYNKGF
-190 NSDLNNGV
+190 NPDINNGV
-198 VNGTEDVEVNVKD
+198 EDGTEDGTEDVEDNAKD

-242 KNDSKE
+242 KDDSKE
-248 SPKEPEESTEEFK
+248 SPESPKGLE

-272 SQESSEES
+272 S
-280 KEPPVEL
+280 KETPVEL

-300 KEEEEKEKEA
+300 KEEKEKEA

-387 REIAEYKGDY
+387 REIAECKGNY

>member
-15 NKTVLFATMAVVLV
+15 NKTVLFATMAVVLA
-29 VLILLISLIR
+29 VLILLIYLIR

-55 KAMSGDEDD
+55 KAMAGDEDD
-64 LAKDSSDSNTL
+64 LAQDSSDSTDL

-80 ILDDRSD
+80 VQD
-87 STESR
+87 SNTPDYS
-92 ILAQDA
+92 
-98 SDSNTLVQD
+98 SSNTLVQD
-107 DLAQDYNP
+107 NQHD
-115 QGDNLAK
+115 DNLAQ
-122 DSNSGEEFSAHH
+122 DSNSGEEFGTHH

-145 YDDDIKDIDNSDD
+145 YDDDTEYDYNPEEDAETIDNNDD
-158 TVAIDNSDD
+158 TE
-167 TVALAQ
+167 ALAQ
-173 NTPAEEY
+173 NTSAEEY
-180 NLYTNYNEGF
+180 NLYTNYNKGF
-190 NSDLNNGV
+190 NPDLNKGV
-198 VNGTEDVEVNVKD
+198 EDGTEDVEDNAKD
-211 SENDPMEELLDEEND
+211 LENDPMEELLDEEND

-248 SPKEPEESTEEFK
+248 S
-261 ESSESPKEPEE
+261 SESPKEPEE
-272 SQESSEES
+272 SEESAEES

-300 KEEEEKEKEA
+300 KEEEKKKEA

-387 REIAEYKGDY
+387 REIAECKGDY

>member
-1 MDVQSF
+1 MNVQSF

-15 NKTVLFATMAVVLV
+15 NKTVLFATMVVVLV

-64 LAKDSSDSNTL
+64 LDQDSSNSRILTQDNLAQDSDNSNTL

-80 ILDDRSD
+80 ILDGRSD

-92 ILAQDA
+92 IL
-98 SDSNTLVQD
+98 T
-107 DLAQDYNP
+107 
-115 QGDNLAK
+115 QG
-122 DSNSGEEFSAHH
+122 SNSGEEFGAHH
-134 PYDNFGSDYKD
+134 PYDNFGSDYKN
-145 YDDDIKDIDNSDD
+145 YDDD
-158 TVAIDNSDD
+158 VEAIDNNGNAETIDNNDD
-167 TVALAQ
+167 AETINNNDDAETI
-173 NTPAEEY
+173 NNNDDAEEY

-190 NSDLNNGV
+190 NPDLNK
-198 VNGTEDVEVNVKD
+198 DVEDGTKNVEDNAKD
-211 SENDPMEELLDEEND
+211 SESDPMEELMDEEND

-248 SPKEPEESTEEFK
+248 S
-261 ESSESPKEPEE
+261 SESPKESEESKESPEE
-272 SQESSEES
+272 PEES

-300 KEEEEKEKEA
+300 KEEEKEKEA
-310 PEENKKAA
+310 SKENKKAA

-361 FVFDGRVH
+361 FVFDGRIH

-387 REIAEYKGDY
+387 REIAECKGDY

>member
-1 MDVQSF
+1 
-7 LNNFLDES
+7 
-15 NKTVLFATMAVVLV
+15 MAVVLA
-29 VLILLISLIR
+29 VLILLIYLIR

-55 KAMSGDEDD
+55 KAMAGDEDN
-64 LAKDSSDSNTL
+64 LAQDSSDSTDL

-80 ILDDRSD
+80 VQD
-87 STESR
+87 SNTPDYS
-92 ILAQDA
+92 
-98 SDSNTLVQD
+98 SSNTLVQ
-107 DLAQDYNP
+107 
-115 QGDNLAK
+115 
-122 DSNSGEEFSAHH
+122 DSNSGEEFGTHH

-145 YDDDIKDIDNSDD
+145 YDDDTEYDYNPEEDAETIDNNDD
-158 TVAIDNSDD
+158 TE
-167 TVALAQ
+167 ALAQ
-173 NTPAEEY
+173 NTSAEEY
-180 NLYTNYNEGF
+180 NLYTNYNKGF
-190 NSDLNNGV
+190 NPDLNKGV
-198 VNGTEDVEVNVKD
+198 EDCTEDVEDNAKD
-211 SENDPMEELLDEEND
+211 LENDPMEELLDEEND
-226 DIYNSDFVDG
+226 DIYNSDFIDG

-242 KNDSKE
+242 KDDS
-248 SPKEPEESTEEFK
+248 K

-272 SQESSEES
+272 SKESPEES

-300 KEEEEKEKEA
+300 KEEEKEKEA
-310 PEENKKAA
+310 PEENKKAV

-346 DVTNEPEIKIALQDG
+346 DVTNKSEIKIALQDG
-361 FVFDGRVH
+361 FIFDGRIH

-387 REIAEYKGDY
+387 REIAECKGDY

>member
-1 MDVQSF
+1 MNVQSF

-15 NKTVLFATMAVVLV
+15 NKTVLFATMVVVLV

-64 LAKDSSDSNTL
+64 LAQDSSDSSTL
-75 AQDNI
+75 AQDS
-80 ILDDRSD
+80 SD
-87 STESR
+87 STD
-92 ILAQDA
+92 LAQD
-98 SDSNTLVQD
+98 SNT
-107 DLAQDYNP
+107 QDYNP
-115 QGDNLAK
+115 QGDNLAQ

-145 YDDDIKDIDNSDD
+145 YDDDTEYDYNPEEDAETIDNNDD
-158 TVAIDNSDD
+158 AGT
-167 TVALAQ
+167 LAQ

-180 NLYTNYNEGF
+180 NLYTNYNKGF
-190 NSDLNNGV
+190 NPDLNNGV
-198 VNGTEDVEVNVKD
+198 EDGTEDVEDNAKD
-211 SENDPMEELLDEEND
+211 LENDPMEELLDEEND

-242 KNDSKE
+242 KDESKE
-248 SPKEPEESTEEFK
+248 SPEEP
-261 ESSESPKEPEE
+261 
-272 SQESSEES
+272 EES

-300 KEEEEKEKEA
+300 KEEEKEKEA
-310 PEENKKAA
+310 SKENKKAA

-331 VGEKFESKHK
+331 VGEKFESRHK

-361 FVFDGRVH
+361 FVFDGRIH

-387 REIAEYKGDY
+387 REIAEYNGDY
-397 SGYEIQLEVTD
+397 SGYEIQLDVTD
-408 KGDLETIDCTRTFN
+408 KGDIETIDCTRTFN

>member
-15 NKTVLFATMAVVLV
+15 NKTVLFATMAVVLA
-29 VLILLISLIR
+29 VLILLIHLIR

-55 KAMSGDEDD
+55 KAMAGDEDD
-64 LAKDSSDSNTL
+64 LAQDSSDSTDL

-80 ILDDRSD
+80 VQD
-87 STESR
+87 SNTPDYS
-92 ILAQDA
+92 
-98 SDSNTLVQD
+98 SSNTLVQD
-107 DLAQDYNP
+107 NKHD
-115 QGDNLAK
+115 DNLAQ
-122 DSNSGEEFSAHH
+122 DSNSGEEFGTHH

-145 YDDDIKDIDNSDD
+145 YDDDTEYDYNPEEDAETIDNNDD
-158 TVAIDNSDD
+158 TE
-167 TVALAQ
+167 ALAQ
-173 NTPAEEY
+173 NTSAEEY
-180 NLYTNYNEGF
+180 NLYTNYNKGF
-190 NSDLNNGV
+190 NPDLNKGV
-198 VNGTEDVEVNVKD
+198 EDGTEDVEDNAKD
-211 SENDPMEELLDEEND
+211 LENDPMEELLDEEND

-242 KNDSKE
+242 KDDSKE
-248 SPKEPEESTEEFK
+248 SP
-261 ESSESPKEPEE
+261 
-272 SQESSEES
+272 EES

-300 KEEEEKEKEA
+300 KEEEKEKEA
-310 PEENKKAA
+310 PEENKKAV

-346 DVTNEPEIKIALQDG
+346 DVTNESEIKIALQDG
-361 FVFDGRVH
+361 FIFDGRIH

-387 REIAEYKGDY
+387 REIAECKGDY

>member
-55 KAMSGDEDD
+55 KAMAGDEDD
-64 LAKDSSDSNTL
+64 LAQDSSDSNTL
-75 AQDNI
+75 AQNN
-80 ILDDRSD
+80 
-87 STESR
+87 
-92 ILAQDA
+92 LA
-98 SDSNTLVQD
+98 QD

-115 QGDNLAK
+115 QGDDLAK

-145 YDDDIKDIDNSDD
+145 YDDDVEDIDNNDD
-158 TVAIDNSDD
+158 AEAIDNSDD
-167 TVALAQ
+167 AEALAQ

-190 NSDLNNGV
+190 NPDLNNGV
-198 VNGTEDVEVNVKD
+198 EDGTKDVEDNAKD

-248 SPKEPEESTEEFK
+248 SSESSKEPEEFK
-261 ESSESPKEPEE
+261 ESP
-272 SQESSEES
+272 EES

-331 VGEKFESKHK
+331 IGEKFESKHK

>member
-15 NKTVLFATMAVVLV
+15 NKTVLFATMAVVLA
-29 VLILLISLIR
+29 VLILLIYLIR

-55 KAMSGDEDD
+55 KAMAGDEDD
-64 LAKDSSDSNTL
+64 LAQDYSDSTDL

-80 ILDDRSD
+80 VQD
-87 STESR
+87 SNTPDYS
-92 ILAQDA
+92 
-98 SDSNTLVQD
+98 SSNTLVQD
-107 DLAQDYNP
+107 NQHD
-115 QGDNLAK
+115 DNLAQ
-122 DSNSGEEFSAHH
+122 DSNSGEEFGTHH

-145 YDDDIKDIDNSDD
+145 YDDDTEYDYNPEEDAETIDNNDD
-158 TVAIDNSDD
+158 AE
-167 TVALAQ
+167 ALAQ
-173 NTPAEEY
+173 NTSAEEY
-180 NLYTNYNEGF
+180 NLYTNYNKGF
-190 NSDLNNGV
+190 NPDLNKGV
-198 VNGTEDVEVNVKD
+198 EDCTEDVEDNAKD
-211 SENDPMEELLDEEND
+211 LENDPMEELLDEEND

-242 KNDSKE
+242 KDDSKE
-248 SPKEPEESTEEFK
+248 SP
-261 ESSESPKEPEE
+261 
-272 SQESSEES
+272 EES

-300 KEEEEKEKEA
+300 KEEEKEKEA
-310 PEENKKAA
+310 PEENKKAV

-346 DVTNEPEIKIALQDG
+346 DVTNESEIKIALQDG
-361 FVFDGRVH
+361 FIFDGRIH

-387 REIAEYKGDY
+387 REIAECKGDY

>member
-15 NKTVLFATMAVVLV
+15 NKTVLFATMAVVLA
-29 VLILLISLIR
+29 VLILLIYLIR

-55 KAMSGDEDD
+55 KAMAGDEDD
-64 LAKDSSDSNTL
+64 LAQDSSDSTDL

-80 ILDDRSD
+80 VQD
-87 STESR
+87 SNTPDYS
-92 ILAQDA
+92 
-98 SDSNTLVQD
+98 SSNTLVQD
-107 DLAQDYNP
+107 NQHD
-115 QGDNLAK
+115 DNLAQ
-122 DSNSGEEFSAHH
+122 DSNSGEEFGTHH

-145 YDDDIKDIDNSDD
+145 YDDDTEYDYNPEEDAETIDNNDD
-158 TVAIDNSDD
+158 AE
-167 TVALAQ
+167 ALAQ
-173 NTPAEEY
+173 NTSAEEY
-180 NLYTNYNEGF
+180 NLYTNYNKGF
-190 NSDLNNGV
+190 NPDLNKGV
-198 VNGTEDVEVNVKD
+198 EDGTEDVEDNAKD
-211 SENDPMEELLDEEND
+211 LENDPMEELLDEEND

-242 KNDSKE
+242 KDDSKE
-248 SPKEPEESTEEFK
+248 SP
-261 ESSESPKEPEE
+261 
-272 SQESSEES
+272 EES

-300 KEEEEKEKEA
+300 KEEEKEKEA
-310 PEENKKAA
+310 PEENKKAV

-346 DVTNEPEIKIALQDG
+346 DVTNESEIKIALQDG
-361 FVFDGRVH
+361 FIFDGRIH

-387 REIAEYKGDY
+387 REIAECKGDY

>member
-15 NKTVLFATMAVVLV
+15 NKTVLFATMAVVLA
-29 VLILLISLIR
+29 VLILLIYLIR

-55 KAMSGDEDD
+55 KAMAGDEDD
-64 LAKDSSDSNTL
+64 LAQDSSDSTDLAQDNIVQDSNTPDYSGSNTL
-75 AQDNI
+75 AQDNQH
-80 ILDDRSD
+80 D
-87 STESR
+87 
-92 ILAQDA
+92 
-98 SDSNTLVQD
+98 
-107 DLAQDYNP
+107 
-115 QGDNLAK
+115 DNLAQ
-122 DSNSGEEFSAHH
+122 DSNSGEEFSTHH

-145 YDDDIKDIDNSDD
+145 YDDDTEYDYNPEEDAETIDNNDD
-158 TVAIDNSDD
+158 AG
-167 TVALAQ
+167 ALAQ
-173 NTPAEEY
+173 NTPTEEY
-180 NLYTNYNEGF
+180 NLYTNYNKGF
-190 NSDLNNGV
+190 NPDLNNGV
-198 VNGTEDVEVNVKD
+198 EDGTEDVEVNVKD
-211 SENDPMEELLDEEND
+211 SENNPMEELMDEEND

-248 SPKEPEESTEEFK
+248 S
-261 ESSESPKEPEE
+261 SESPKEPEE
-272 SQESSEES
+272 FKESPEES

-300 KEEEEKEKEA
+300 KEEEKEKEA

-331 VGEKFESKHK
+331 VGEKFESRHK

-361 FVFDGRVH
+361 FVFDGRIH

-387 REIAEYKGDY
+387 REIAECKGDY

>member
-45 LEEKTAAAID
+45 LEEKTAEAID
-55 KAMSGDEDD
+55 EAMAGEDEE
-64 LAKDSSDSNTL
+64 
-75 AQDNI
+75 DNV
-80 ILDDRSD
+80 ILDGRSD

-92 ILAQDA
+92 ILAQG
-98 SDSNTLVQD
+98 
-107 DLAQDYNP
+107 NP
-115 QGDNLAK
+115 QGETLSQDSNNSNPQGEALAQ

-145 YDDDIKDIDNSDD
+145 YDDDVEYDYNPAE
-158 TVAIDNSDD
+158 AIDSNDNEE
-167 TVALAQ
+167 ALAQ

-180 NLYTNYNEGF
+180 NLYTNYNKDLSPDF
-190 NSDLNNGV
+190 NPDLNNDV
-198 VNGTEDVEVNVKD
+198 EDGTEENSEDAKDVEG
-211 SENDPMEELLDEEND
+211 DPMEELLDEEND

-242 KNDSKE
+242 KEDSQE
-248 SPKEPEESTEEFK
+248 SPEDPTESK
-261 ESSESPKEPEE
+261 ESSESPE
-272 SQESSEES
+272 
-280 KEPPVEL
+280 EPPVEL
-287 ILHDQISVEENTP
+287 ILHDQVSVEENTP
-300 KEEEEKEKEA
+300 KEEKEA

-331 VGEKFESKHK
+331 IGEKFESRHK

-379 QHVSLKDV
+379 QHISLKDV

>member
-1 MDVQSF
+1 MNVQSF

-29 VLILLISLIR
+29 VLILLIYLIR

-55 KAMSGDEDD
+55 KAMAGDEDD
-64 LAKDSSDSNTL
+64 LAQDSSDSTDL

-80 ILDDRSD
+80 VQD
-87 STESR
+87 SNTPDYS
-92 ILAQDA
+92 
-98 SDSNTLVQD
+98 SSNTLVQD
-107 DLAQDYNP
+107 NQHD
-115 QGDNLAK
+115 DNLAQ
-122 DSNSGEEFSAHH
+122 DSNSGEEFGTHH

-145 YDDDIKDIDNSDD
+145 YDDDTEYDYNPEEDAETIDNNDD
-158 TVAIDNSDD
+158 TE
-167 TVALAQ
+167 ALAQ
-173 NTPAEEY
+173 NTSAEEY
-180 NLYTNYNEGF
+180 NLYTNYNKGF
-190 NSDLNNGV
+190 NPDLNKGV
-198 VNGTEDVEVNVKD
+198 EDGTEDVEDNAKD
-211 SENDPMEELLDEEND
+211 LENDPMEELLDEEND

-242 KNDSKE
+242 KDDSKE
-248 SPKEPEESTEEFK
+248 SPEESKESPEESK
-261 ESSESPKEPEE
+261 ESP
-272 SQESSEES
+272 EES

-300 KEEEEKEKEA
+300 KKEEKEKEA
-310 PEENKKAA
+310 PEENEKAA

-361 FVFDGRVH
+361 FVFDGRIH

-387 REIAEYKGDY
+387 REIAEYNGDY
-397 SGYEIQLEVTD
+397 SGYEIQLDVTD
-408 KGDLETIDCTRTFN
+408 KGDIETIDCTRTFN

>member
-15 NKTVLFATMAVVLV
+15 NKTVLFATMAVVLA
-29 VLILLISLIR
+29 VLILLIYLIR

-55 KAMSGDEDD
+55 KAMAGDEDD
-64 LAKDSSDSNTL
+64 LAQDSSDSTDL

-80 ILDDRSD
+80 VQD
-87 STESR
+87 SNTPDYS
-92 ILAQDA
+92 
-98 SDSNTLVQD
+98 SSNTLVQD
-107 DLAQDYNP
+107 NQHD
-115 QGDNLAK
+115 DNLAQ
-122 DSNSGEEFSAHH
+122 DSNSGEEFGTHH

-145 YDDDIKDIDNSDD
+145 YDDDTEYDYNPEEDAETIDNNDD
-158 TVAIDNSDD
+158 AE
-167 TVALAQ
+167 ALAQ
-173 NTPAEEY
+173 NTSAEEY
-180 NLYTNYNEGF
+180 NLYTNYNKGF
-190 NSDLNNGV
+190 NPDLNKGV
-198 VNGTEDVEVNVKD
+198 EDCTEDVEDNAKD
-211 SENDPMEELLDEEND
+211 LENDPMEELLDEEND

-242 KNDSKE
+242 KDDSKE
-248 SPKEPEESTEEFK
+248 SP
-261 ESSESPKEPEE
+261 
-272 SQESSEES
+272 EES

-300 KEEEEKEKEA
+300 KEEEKEEEA

-361 FVFDGRVH
+361 FVFDGRIH

-387 REIAEYKGDY
+387 REIAECKGNY

>member
-15 NKTVLFATMAVVLV
+15 NKTVLFATMAVVLA
-29 VLILLISLIR
+29 VLILLIYLIR

-55 KAMSGDEDD
+55 KAMAGDEDD
-64 LAKDSSDSNTL
+64 LAQDSSDSTDL

-80 ILDDRSD
+80 VQD
-87 STESR
+87 SNTPDYS
-92 ILAQDA
+92 
-98 SDSNTLVQD
+98 SSNTLVQD
-107 DLAQDYNP
+107 NQQD
-115 QGDNLAK
+115 DNLAQ
-122 DSNSGEEFSAHH
+122 DSNSGEEFGTHH

-145 YDDDIKDIDNSDD
+145 YDDDTEYDYNPEEDAETIDNNDD
-158 TVAIDNSDD
+158 AE
-167 TVALAQ
+167 ALAQ
-173 NTPAEEY
+173 NTSAEEY
-180 NLYTNYNEGF
+180 NLYTNYNKGF
-190 NSDLNNGV
+190 NPDLNKGV
-198 VNGTEDVEVNVKD
+198 EDGTEDVEDNAKD
-211 SENDPMEELLDEEND
+211 LENDPMEELLDEEND

-242 KNDSKE
+242 KDDSKE
-248 SPKEPEESTEEFK
+248 SP
-261 ESSESPKEPEE
+261 
-272 SQESSEES
+272 EES

-300 KEEEEKEKEA
+300 KEEEKEKEA

-361 FVFDGRVH
+361 FIFDGRIH

-387 REIAEYKGDY
+387 REIAECKGDY

>member
-45 LEEKTAAAID
+45 LDEKTASAID
-55 KAMSGDEDD
+55 KAMSGDED
-64 LAKDSSDSNTL
+64 TL
-75 AQDNI
+75 AQDN
-80 ILDDRSD
+80 
-87 STESR
+87 
-92 ILAQDA
+92 
-98 SDSNTLVQD
+98 LVQD
-107 DLAQDYNP
+107 SGDSNDLAQDSNTQNYNP
-115 QGDNLAK
+115 QGDNLAQG
-122 DSNSGEEFSAHH
+122 SNSGEEFGAHH

-145 YDDDIKDIDNSDD
+145 YDDD
-158 TVAIDNSDD
+158 VEAIDNNGNAETIDNNDD
-167 TVALAQ
+167 AETINNNDDAEALAQ

-190 NSDLNNGV
+190 NSDLNKDV
-198 VNGTEDVEVNVKD
+198 EDGTEDVEDNAKD

-242 KNDSKE
+242 KDDSKE
-248 SPKEPEESTEEFK
+248 SPKSPKGPEES
-261 ESSESPKEPEE
+261 PEE
-272 SQESSEES
+272 PEES

-300 KEEEEKEKEA
+300 KEEEKEKEA
-310 PEENKKAA
+310 SKENKKAA

-331 VGEKFESKHK
+331 VGEKFESRHK

-361 FVFDGRVH
+361 FVFDGRIH

-387 REIAEYKGDY
+387 REIAEYNGDY
-397 SGYEIQLEVTD
+397 SGYEIQLDVTD
-408 KGDLETIDCTRTFN
+408 KGDIETIDCTRTFN

>member
-64 LAKDSSDSNTL
+64 LAQDSSDSSTL
-75 AQDNI
+75 AQDS
-80 ILDDRSD
+80 SD
-87 STESR
+87 STD
-92 ILAQDA
+92 LAQD
-98 SDSNTLVQD
+98 SNT
-107 DLAQDYNP
+107 QDYNP
-115 QGDNLAK
+115 QGDNLAQ

-145 YDDDIKDIDNSDD
+145 YDDDTEYDYNPEEDAETIDNNDD
-158 TVAIDNSDD
+158 AGT
-167 TVALAQ
+167 LAQ

-190 NSDLNNGV
+190 NPDLNK
-198 VNGTEDVEVNVKD
+198 DVEDGTKNIEDNAKD
-211 SENDPMEELLDEEND
+211 SENDPMEELMDEEND

-248 SPKEPEESTEEFK
+248 S
-261 ESSESPKEPEE
+261 SESPKESEESKESPEE
-272 SQESSEES
+272 PEES

-300 KEEEEKEKEA
+300 KEEEKEKEA
-310 PEENKKAA
+310 SKENKKAA

-331 VGEKFESKHK
+331 VGEKFESRHK

-361 FVFDGRVH
+361 FVFDGRIH

-379 QHVSLKDV
+379 QHVFLKDV
-387 REIAEYKGDY
+387 REIAECKGNY